1 MIIEMP
7 LWLAIVLCVAFSLEF
22 IHCLISDF
30 LAKLIHKK
38 YDVELKEKE
47 KHNESNTNEH

>member
-7 LWLAIVLCVAFSLEF
+7 LWLAIVLCVAFGLEF

-30 LAKLIHKK
+30 LVKLIYKK
-38 YDVELKEKE
+38 YDLELKEKE
-47 KHNESNTNEH
+47 KENESNFNEH